1 MKKFNSATRQIGAS
15 DSRSCAFTLVELLV
29 VIAII
34 AILAAILFPVFARA
48 RENARRTSCLSNLKQ
63 IGIGFMQ
70 YTQDYD
76 ENGPMTSMSGGMMS
90 MGAYSWTT
98 STQPYI
104 KSVQVFRCPSDSAA
118 RWQTPVAP
126 PAAPPYTT
134 SYLLNS
140 WFAPDKK
147 DPVTGAINGYSNLA
161 RVQEPSRSI
170 ILSEKADLTAGA
182 MLATTDHCHPMY
194 WGSNPEETSA
204 MMSGLVWDAA
214 GNVPREMAVKRHL
227 EGFNNLYADGHARWG
242 RFEQLTSYPNAD
254 PVVAEGA
261 FHPR

>member
-1 MKKFNSATRQIGAS
+1 MKNLTPKLHA
-15 DSRSCAFTLVELLV
+15 RSAFTLVELLV

-34 AILAAILFPVFARA
+34 GILAAILFPVFARA
-48 RENARRTSCLSNLKQ
+48 RENARKTSCLSNLKQ
-63 IGIGFMQ
+63 IGIGFLQ

-76 ENGPMTSMSGGMMS
+76 EQGPMTSMSGGMMS

-118 RWQTPVAP
+118 RWNAPRSP

-134 SYLLNS
+134 SYVFNS
-140 WFAPDKK
+140 WFAPDKR
-147 DPVTGAINGYSNLA
+147 DAAGNFNGYSNLA
-161 RVQEPSRSI
+161 RVQEPARSI
-170 ILSEKADLTAGA
+170 ILSEKADLTASS

-194 WGSNPEETSA
+194 WGATPEESSM

-214 GNVPREMAVKRHL
+214 GNVTSELAVKRHL
-227 EGFNNLYADGHARWG
+227 EGFNNLYADGHAKWG

-254 PVVAEGA
+254 PIVAQGA
-261 FHPR
+261 FRPR

>member
-1 MKKFNSATRQIGAS
+1 M
-15 DSRSCAFTLVELLV
+15 DSTPKLRDPRAFTLVELLV

-34 AILAAILFPVFARA
+34 GILAAILFPVFARA

-63 IGIGFMQ
+63 IGIGFLQ

-76 ENGPMTSMSGGMMS
+76 ENGPLTSMAGGMMS

-104 KSVQVFRCPSDSAA
+104 KSAQVFRCPSDSAT
-118 RWQTPVAP
+118 RWGAP
-126 PAAPPYTT
+126 NLPPDAPPYTT
-134 SYLLNS
+134 SYVLNA
-140 WFAPDKK
+140 WFAPDK
-147 DPVTGAINGYSNLA
+147 VNAAGALDNYANLA
-161 RVQEPSRSI
+161 RVSEPARSI
-170 ILSEKADLTAGA
+170 MLSEKADLVAGS
-182 MLATTDHCHPMY
+182 MLATTDHFHPMY
-194 WGSNPEETSA
+194 WGSPSEESS

-214 GNVPREMAVKRHL
+214 ANTTRELATARHL
-227 EGFNNLYADGHARWG
+227 DGFNNLYADGHVKWG

-254 PVVAEGA
+254 PVVAQGA